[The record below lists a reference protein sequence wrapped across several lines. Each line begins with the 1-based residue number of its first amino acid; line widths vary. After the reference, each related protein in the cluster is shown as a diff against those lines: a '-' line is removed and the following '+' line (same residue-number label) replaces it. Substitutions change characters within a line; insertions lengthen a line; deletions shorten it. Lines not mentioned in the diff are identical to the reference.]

1 MGQKVSPVGLR
12 VGIIRDW
19 DARWYAEKNDVAD
32 LLQEDIKIRQLLT
45 EFYVNAAVSK
55 IEIERLKNRVILT
68 VNTAKPGMVIGR
80 EGAIKNDVVKQ
91 LKKFTDKDI
100 ILNVVE
106 IKKPELDAQLVAD
119 SISQQLENRASFR
132 RVQKMAIQRA
142 MRSGAKGVKT
152 LVSGRLGGAEIAR
165 AEGYSE
171 GNVPLH
177 TLRADIDY
185 ATSEAMTTYG
195 KLGVKVWIYK
205 GEILPEKKGG
215 ANHANSE
222 EN

>member
-1 MGQKVSPVGLR
+1 MGQKVNPIGLR

-19 DARWYAEKNDVAD
+19 DSRWYANRNDVAD
-32 LLQEDIKIRQLLT
+32 LLHEDIQIRELL
-45 EFYVNAAVSK
+45 EELYEHASVSK
-55 IEIERLKNRVILT
+55 IEIERLKNRIVIT
-68 VNTAKPGMVIGR
+68 VHTAKPGMVIGR
-80 EGAIKNDVVKQ
+80 EGSVKKQVVSKLQ
-91 LKKFTDKDI
+91 ELTDKNI

-106 IKKPELDAQLVAD
+106 IKKPELDAKLVAE
-119 SISQQLENRASFR
+119 SISRQLENRASFR

-142 MRSGAKGVKT
+142 MRSGARGTRT

-165 AEGYSE
+165 NEGYSE

-185 ATSEAMTTYG
+185 SMTEAHTTYG

-205 GEILPEKKGG
+205 GEVLPKKKG
-215 ANHANSE
+215 AN
-222 EN
+222 

>member
-1 MGQKVSPVGLR
+1 
-12 VGIIRDW
+12 
-19 DARWYAEKNDVAD
+19 
-32 LLQEDIKIRQLLT
+32 
-45 EFYVNAAVSK
+45 
-55 IEIERLKNRVILT
+55 
-68 VNTAKPGMVIGR
+68 MVIGR
-80 EGAIKNDVVKQ
+80 EGSVKKAVVAK
-91 LKKFTDKDI
+91 LKELTDKQI

-106 IKKPELDAQLVAD
+106 IKKPELDAKLVAD
-119 SISQQLENRASFR
+119 SVASQLENRASFR

-165 AEGYSE
+165 EEGYSE

-185 ATSEAMTTYG
+185 ASVEAQTTYG

-205 GEILPEKKGG
+205 GEILPSKKRR
-215 ANHANSE
+215 AN
-222 EN
+222 